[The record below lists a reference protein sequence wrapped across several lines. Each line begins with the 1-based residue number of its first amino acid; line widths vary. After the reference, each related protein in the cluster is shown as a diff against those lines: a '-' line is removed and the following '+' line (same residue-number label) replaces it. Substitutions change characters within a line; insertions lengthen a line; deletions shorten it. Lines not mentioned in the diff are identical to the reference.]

1 MQYHVYYAINI
12 QNYEYLLSYIED
24 RKILVLG
31 YIFAIIGKQLVILVQ
46 SSSIFYIHL
55 INAKIIVIIL
65 LTI

>member
-31 YIFAIIGKQLVILVQ
+31 YIFATIGKQLVILVQ